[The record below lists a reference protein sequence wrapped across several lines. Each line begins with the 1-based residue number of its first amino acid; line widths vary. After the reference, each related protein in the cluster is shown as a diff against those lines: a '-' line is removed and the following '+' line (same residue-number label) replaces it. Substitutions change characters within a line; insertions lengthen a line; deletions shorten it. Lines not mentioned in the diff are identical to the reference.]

1 MINSYEIQRE
11 ESLKF
16 LVVLLGQHW
25 TSKEHVKLI
34 GSNWKCQIKLELAK
48 IIDMSRKT
56 IP

>member
-16 LVVLLGQHW
+16 LVVLLGQHR

-34 GSNWKCQIKLELAK
+34 GSN
-48 IIDMSRKT
+48 
-56 IP
+56 